1 MSQSKVTIT
10 DIAKSAGVS
19 KTTVSRV
26 LNDKPEVD
34 SSTRERVLKTIKETG
49 FVPQITAIN
58 LAKGNSNIIGLLV
71 PTLTSPYSLTVVQ
84 GVAEKIAETDYE
96 LILYTTSL
104 SEKNQERFIK
114 KIAKKLIDGLVILL
128 PRNFKNIQTQILKH
142 KIPIVLIDHRGVDLD
157 LSSISASNKKGAFD
171 AVEYLIILKHKHIG
185 FITGLMDFGCSQE
198 RLAGYREAL
207 QKNDINI
214 DDSIIKFG
222 DFTEASGYMCSKELL
237 KQQNEVTALFCS
249 NDEMA
254 FGAIQAVKDLG
265 LKIPD
270 DISIIGFDDV
280 PKAAYSFPPLTTVKQ
295 PLQAMGEKAAE
306 LVIQQIRASSF
317 EKEDLFLDTQL
328 IIRDTCSL
336 RK

>member
-1 MSQSKVTIT
+1 M
-10 DIAKSAGVS
+10 
-19 KTTVSRV
+19 
-26 LNDKPEVD
+26 
-34 SSTRERVLKTIKETG
+34 
-49 FVPQITAIN
+49 
-58 LAKGNSNIIGLLV
+58 
-71 PTLTSPYSLTVVQ
+71 
-84 GVAEKIAETDYE
+84 
-96 LILYTTSL
+96 
-104 SEKNQERFIK
+104 
-114 KIAKKLIDGLVILL
+114 L

>member
-171 AVEYLIILKHKHIG
+171 AVEYLIILKHKHI
-185 FITGLMDFGCSQE
+185 
-198 RLAGYREAL
+198 
-207 QKNDINI
+207 
-214 DDSIIKFG
+214 
-222 DFTEASGYMCSKELL
+222 
-237 KQQNEVTALFCS
+237 
-249 NDEMA
+249 
-254 FGAIQAVKDLG
+254 
-265 LKIPD
+265 
-270 DISIIGFDDV
+270 
-280 PKAAYSFPPLTTVKQ
+280 
-295 PLQAMGEKAAE
+295 
-306 LVIQQIRASSF
+306 
-317 EKEDLFLDTQL
+317 
-328 IIRDTCSL
+328 
-336 RK
+336 

>member
-171 AVEYLIILKHKHIG
+171 AVEYLIILKHKHKI
-185 FITGLMDFGCSQE
+185 FICTRVLETF
-198 RLAGYREAL
+198 
-207 QKNDINI
+207 K
-214 DDSIIKFG
+214 
-222 DFTEASGYMCSKELL
+222 
-237 KQQNEVTALFCS
+237 
-249 NDEMA
+249 
-254 FGAIQAVKDLG
+254 
-265 LKIPD
+265 
-270 DISIIGFDDV
+270 
-280 PKAAYSFPPLTTVKQ
+280 
-295 PLQAMGEKAAE
+295 
-306 LVIQQIRASSF
+306 
-317 EKEDLFLDTQL
+317 
-328 IIRDTCSL
+328 
-336 RK
+336 

>member
-114 KIAKKLIDGLVILL
+114 KIAK
-128 PRNFKNIQTQILKH
+128 N
-142 KIPIVLIDHRGVDLD
+142 
-157 LSSISASNKKGAFD
+157 
-171 AVEYLIILKHKHIG
+171 
-185 FITGLMDFGCSQE
+185 
-198 RLAGYREAL
+198 
-207 QKNDINI
+207 
-214 DDSIIKFG
+214 
-222 DFTEASGYMCSKELL
+222 
-237 KQQNEVTALFCS
+237 
-249 NDEMA
+249 
-254 FGAIQAVKDLG
+254 
-265 LKIPD
+265 
-270 DISIIGFDDV
+270 
-280 PKAAYSFPPLTTVKQ
+280 
-295 PLQAMGEKAAE
+295 
-306 LVIQQIRASSF
+306 
-317 EKEDLFLDTQL
+317 
-328 IIRDTCSL
+328 
-336 RK
+336 

>member
-1 MSQSKVTIT
+1 
-10 DIAKSAGVS
+10 
-19 KTTVSRV
+19 
-26 LNDKPEVD
+26 
-34 SSTRERVLKTIKETG
+34 
-49 FVPQITAIN
+49 
-58 LAKGNSNIIGLLV
+58 
-71 PTLTSPYSLTVVQ
+71 
-84 GVAEKIAETDYE
+84 
-96 LILYTTSL
+96 
-104 SEKNQERFIK
+104 
-114 KIAKKLIDGLVILL
+114 
-128 PRNFKNIQTQILKH
+128 
-142 KIPIVLIDHRGVDLD
+142 
-157 LSSISASNKKGAFD
+157 
-171 AVEYLIILKHKHIG
+171 
-185 FITGLMDFGCSQE
+185 MDFGCSQE